1 MKAIGAIALA
11 LLILGAVIVSLEM
24 SGGPLQ
30 DASGVVEFVKVVPGP
45 TAGTSDRIASVLL
58 PNGKRVQAR
67 IAADEDLRPGQAAY
81 LRIAHGPQS
90 GEWMFE
96 AAAGKEHAK

>member
-1 MKAIGAIALA
+1 MKAISAIALA
-11 LLILGAVIVSLEM
+11 VLILGAVIVSLEM

-30 DASGVVEFVKVVPGP
+30 DASGVVESVQVVPSA
-45 TAGTSDRIASVLL
+45 TAGASDRIASVLL

-67 IAADEDLRPGQAAY
+67 IAGNEDLRPGQAAH
-81 LRIAHGPQS
+81 LRISHGVQS

-96 AAAGKEHAK
+96 ATGGKEHAK

>member
-1 MKAIGAIALA
+1 MKAISAIALA

-30 DASGVVEFVKVVPGP
+30 DASGVVESVKVVSGA
-45 TAGTSDRIASVLL
+45 TAGASDRVASVLL

-67 IAADEDLRPGQAAY
+67 IAGNEDLRPGQAAH
-81 LRIAHGPQS
+81 LRIPSGGPTSQ
-90 GEWMFE
+90 WMFE
-96 AAAGKEHAK
+96 ATAEKEHAK